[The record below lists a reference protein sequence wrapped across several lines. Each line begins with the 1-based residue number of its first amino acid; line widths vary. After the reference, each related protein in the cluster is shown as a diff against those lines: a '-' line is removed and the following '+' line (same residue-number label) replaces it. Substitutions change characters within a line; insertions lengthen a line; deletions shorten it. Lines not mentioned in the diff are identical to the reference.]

1 MAFLKP
7 SELARVPY
15 RTRTGARAIE
25 HAMHDATAQGH
36 LRRMPCA
43 PCSSYSALDI
53 HSCWKEPSDARI
65 EPPIHT
71 AKRRSCAAKG

>member
-7 SELARVPY
+7 SELARAY
-15 RTRTGARAIE
+15 RTGARAIE
-25 HAMHDATAQGH
+25 LAMHDAAAQGH